1 MATQTISKSTL
12 ARLPLYLT
20 YLRSL
25 PKSGADNVS
34 ATSIAEALGQNQVQ
48 VRKDLAAVSS
58 SGRPKIGYI
67 TCDLIREIEE
77 FLGYDNAN
85 DAVLVGAGK
94 LGRALLGYE
103 GFKNYGLNI
112 LAAFDTDAALTGRD
126 EAGKPVFGM
135 EKLGNVCGRL
145 GVRIGIITVP
155 APFAQE
161 VCDALIDAGVLAIWN
176 FAPVRLVVPE
186 GILVQNENMASSL
199 AILSNH
205 LVDKMI
211 EKEL

>member
-85 DAVLVGAGK
+85 DAVLVGA
-94 LGRALLGYE
+94 
-103 GFKNYGLNI
+103 
-112 LAAFDTDAALTGRD
+112 AAT
-126 EAGKPVFGM
+126 
-135 EKLGNVCGRL
+135 
-145 GVRIGIITVP
+145 
-155 APFAQE
+155 
-161 VCDALIDAGVLAIWN
+161 
-176 FAPVRLVVPE
+176 
-186 GILVQNENMASSL
+186 MA
-199 AILSNH
+199 
-205 LVDKMI
+205 
-211 EKEL
+211 E